1 MHEQEENNL
10 LVNKEIVQ
18 FLNLF
23 LGNSEETAFFYL
35 QELYPRAS
43 DYFGVSIEDLESID
57 I

>member
-1 MHEQEENNL
+1 MHEQEENNF